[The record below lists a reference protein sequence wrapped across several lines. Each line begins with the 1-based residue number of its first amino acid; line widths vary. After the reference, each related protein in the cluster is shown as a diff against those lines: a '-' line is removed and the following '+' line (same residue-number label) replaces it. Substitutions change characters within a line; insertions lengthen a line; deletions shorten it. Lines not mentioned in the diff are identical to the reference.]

1 MATELRAVSA
11 RTGHDIPVE
20 KPSWP
25 GAHPGPFIVV
35 LLVGAAIW
43 LLPRP
48 AGVDPRAWHLL
59 AIFVT
64 TITGII
70 VQPLPMGAVSV
81 LGIGAALATG
91 TLRINEALS
100 GFANNAVWLVVSAFF
115 IAQSFIKTGLGRR
128 IAFWFM
134 ALFGRRTL
142 GLSYS
147 LAAADLVLA
156 PVIPSNTAR
165 AGGVVLPILQSMAL
179 VAFGPT
185 DKPAAR
191 QTSAFLTL
199 VAANANLVT
208 SAMFITAVAA
218 NPLAVELARQQGV
231 VISWGRW
238 ALAASLPGAV
248 SLLTVPVLIYWL
260 CPPGMRDSPNAQSAA
275 RTELAE
281 MGPMRRDEWL
291 LLGVLIALL
300 TAWILGS
307 LIGLDSTAAAL
318 CALAFLLL
326 LGVLTWDDVCRNHQ
340 AWNTFIWFAAL
351 VMMATFLGQL
361 GFIKWFSDRV
371 SGAIGQPEW
380 LTGYLAI
387 LFTYS
392 YSHYLFASTTAQV
405 SAMFAPFLAVA
416 LALGAP
422 PLLAALTLGFYGN
435 LSGSVTHYAT
445 APGAVLFGA
454 GYVSIPTWWKVGAV
468 VSLYNFIIWLTIGGI
483 WWKFLGIW

>member
-11 RTGHDIPVE
+11 RKGDEIPAG
-20 KPSWP
+20 KPGWEGVRP
-25 GAHPGPFIVV
+25 IPFIVIV
-35 LLVGAAIW
+35 LVGAAIW
-43 LLPRP
+43 LFPRP

-59 AIFVT
+59 AIFVA

-70 VQPLPMGAVSV
+70 VQPLPLGAMSV
-81 LGIGAALATG
+81 LGIGAALLTG

-134 ALFGRRTL
+134 AMFGRRTL

-147 LAAADLVLA
+147 MVAAEVVLA

-165 AGGVVLPILQSMAL
+165 AGGVVFPILQSMAL
-179 VAFGPT
+179 AAFGPT

-191 QTSAFLTL
+191 QTSCFLTL
-199 VAANANLVT
+199 VAANANVIT
-208 SAMFITAVAA
+208 SAMFVTAMAS

-231 VISWGRW
+231 TITWASW
-238 ALAASLPGAV
+238 ALAASLPGGI

-260 CPPGMRDSPNAQSAA
+260 CPPGIRDSPNAQSAA
-275 RTELAE
+275 RAELAE
-281 MGPMRRDEWL
+281 MGPMRRGEWIL
-291 LLGVLIALL
+291 LAILIALL
-300 TAWILGS
+300 TSWIFGS
-307 LIGLDSTAAAL
+307 LIGLDSTAAAIG
-318 CALAFLLL
+318 ALALLLL
-326 LGVLTWDDVCRNHQ
+326 LGVLTWDDVCRNQ
-340 AWNTFIWFAAL
+340 KAWDTFIWFAAL

-371 SGAIGQPEW
+371 SSAIGHPDW
-380 LTGYLAI
+380 LTGYLAL
-387 LFTYS
+387 LFAYS
-392 YSHYLFASTTAQV
+392 YSHYLFASTTAQI

-422 PLLAALTLGFYGN
+422 PLLAALTLGFYSN

-454 GYVSIPTWWKVGAV
+454 GYVSIPTWWRVGAV
-468 VSLYNFIIWLTIGGI
+468 VSLYNFIIWLTVGGL
-483 WWKFLGIW
+483 WWRFLGIW

>member
-1 MATELRAVSA
+1 MATELRAVNA
-11 RTGHDIPVE
+11 RKGDEVPAE
-20 KPSWP
+20 KPRWE
-25 GAHPGPFIVV
+25 GARPGPLIVV
-35 LLVGAAIW
+35 FLVGAAIW

-48 AGVDPRAWHLL
+48 TGVDPRAWHLL
-59 AIFVT
+59 AIFVA
-64 TITGII
+64 TIIGVI
-70 VQPLPMGAVSV
+70 VRPLPMGAMSV
-81 LGIGAALATG
+81 LGIGAALLTG

-134 ALFGRRTL
+134 ARFGRRTL

-156 PVIPSNTAR
+156 PIIPSNTAR
-165 AGGVVLPILQSMAL
+165 AGGVVFPILQSMAL
-179 VAFGPT
+179 AAFGPT

-199 VAANANLVT
+199 VAANANVIT
-208 SAMFITAVAA
+208 SAMFVTAMAA

-231 VISWGRW
+231 TITWARW
-238 ALAASLPGAV
+238 ALAAAVPGAI

-260 CPPGMRDSPNAQSAA
+260 CPPGIRDSPNAQAAA

-281 MGPMRRDEWL
+281 MGSMRRDEWL
-291 LLGVLIALL
+291 LVGVLIALL

-307 LIGLDSTAAAL
+307 FIGLDSTAAAFG
-318 CALAFLLL
+318 ALALLLL
-326 LGVLTWDDVCRNHQ
+326 LGVLSWDDVCRNHQ

-371 SGAIGQPEW
+371 SGAIGQPDW
-380 LTGYLAI
+380 LTGFLAL
-387 LFTYS
+387 LFAYS
-392 YSHYLFASTTAQV
+392 YSHYLFASTTAQI
-405 SAMFAPFLAVA
+405 SAMFAPFLTVA

-422 PLLAALTLGFYGN
+422 PLIAALTLGFYSN

-454 GYVSIPTWWKVGAV
+454 GYVSIPTWWRVGAV
-468 VSLYNFIIWLTIGGI
+468 VSLYNFIIWLTIGGL